1 MNKATTERI
10 AWAAVK
16 NLMSGDYPLI
26 VKDAVDK
33 ALYEAEYKLT
43 PVLSVSEKFILK
55 ELFNAGYKYI
65 TRDKEGDLSI
75 HQTKPTKEDDH
86 YWFADFEDSYIVC
99 FNHLFKFVE
108 WNDDESWLIEDLLD
122 E

>member
-10 AWAAVK
+10 AWEAVK
-16 NLMSGDYPLI
+16 TLMNGDYPSFI
-26 VKDAVDK
+26 KDTIDK

-43 PVLSVSEKFILK
+43 PNLSLNERCILK
-55 ELFNAGYKYI
+55 ECLNSGHKYI
-65 TRDKEGDLSI
+65 TRDEEGDLSI
-75 HQTKPTKEDDH
+75 HKTKPMKEISGWYAGDDNC
-86 YWFADFEDSYIVC
+86 IIC

-108 WNDDESWLIEDLLD
+108 WSDDEPWRIEDLID